1 MRLKP
6 KLPRSGLIVNVE
18 SLIGENNEVRLI
30 DDFVEKL
37 DLTSYGI
44 GYKTEREWGQ
54 DKGGPNE
61 YDPKDYIRIY
71 LYGYLNKLRSSRVL
85 AESCKKHI
93 DLIWLINGQTPSHT
107 GINNFRREHPSG
119 LLEIFKSLNVLWQKL
134 GLFSEQDSALEHSPE
149 QVKENTDQTDSS
161 QTFAIDGSK
170 FRGQNSKT
178 RNYNVEKLEK
188 NIERYN
194 KKAAAYLEE
203 LANLDVGPSQVSTA
217 SSKQQVSEKKT

>member
-6 KLPRSGLIVNVE
+6 KRSRSELIVDVE
-18 SLIGENNEVRLI
+18 SLIGATNEVRLI

-37 DLTSYGI
+37 DLASYKI
-44 GYKTEREWGQ
+44 TYKTAHEWGK

-71 LYGYLNKLRSSRVL
+71 LYGYLNKLRSSRDL
-85 AESCKKHI
+85 EEACKKNI
-93 DLIWLINGQTPSHT
+93 DFIWLINGQTPSHT
-107 GINNFRREHPSG
+107 GISNFRRDYAEA

-134 GLFSEQDSALEHSPE
+134 GLFSEPQNFKEDPSTSTE
-149 QVKENTDQTDSS
+149 QIESSDLS

-188 NIERYN
+188 NLERYN

-203 LANLDVGPSQVSTA
+203 LAELED
-217 SSKQQVSEKKT
+217 KKKV